1 MCSLL
6 VPPLTLSDRTADGNI
21 SSRTRS
27 LSALVLAEL
36 SKKKQP
42 RILLLV
48 SGVEFARNVSNRF
61 LGKDLAFGNILPL
74 GSSSEFRLGS
84 IKNTIQGYMSKMGW

>member
-1 MCSLL
+1 M
-6 VPPLTLSDRTADGNI
+6 VGKG
-21 SSRTRS
+21 SSPAGVEAIKS
-27 LSALVLAEL
+27 PG
-36 SKKKQP
+36 KKKQP